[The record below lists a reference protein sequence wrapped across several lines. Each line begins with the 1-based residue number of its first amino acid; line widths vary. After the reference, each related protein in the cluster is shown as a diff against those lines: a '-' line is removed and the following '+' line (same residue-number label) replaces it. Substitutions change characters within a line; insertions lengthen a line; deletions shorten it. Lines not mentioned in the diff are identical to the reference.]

1 LCYNAADDFTGTRL
15 SGLAAPKATRAP
27 VTWSGALI
35 NLRRWQS
42 GLPLAVTALGV
53 LVALVVAYA
62 AQPPVTLDIGAR
74 LDYPYLRGMHG
85 REFTAQTI
93 LTQVAALPASN
104 EVVVA
109 APLRDDARMVTLTLD
124 DWQPDAVHPRRL
136 IAVYANDRRVD
147 TLNDRGGARHFCLLL
162 PDDMN
167 LSGGVRLRI
176 EAIPDRTLDVPP
188 VRLIDAEIARALTY
202 RWTSERST
210 ITFPALGQG
219 DWRVELRAL
228 VAHPD
233 GGAVNARVFAN
244 GEMIAALPETPGMR
258 RYLLIVPARTLNNGN
273 LNLEITANPYRDPRP
288 LGVSLERVAVT
299 PLTRAPAAALPP
311 WSAVLPAMTIVA
323 GMYGALRAARVPAWI
338 ACGAGIMAALI
349 GAWALVAYRY
359 PTGLFLEP
367 LAWFVLFTLAL
378 TPVADR
384 GVDWIFRKLDTPL
397 DPAVRYALLVIFLVG
412 LWLKGGG
419 LLFPYM
425 RAIDV
430 GWHMDRVRWILDGHW
445 AEMYRPGAFSESVM
459 PINEWGPNR
468 PVIPYSPF
476 FHLFSTS
483 FALLPWS
490 LETSANLFSALLDN
504 SRVFLIALLAR
515 KAGLSHRT
523 TLFAA
528 LIYAVTPVTFLLH
541 SWGNVPTTSGMWWTL
556 VTSTVMVALYPRLHE
571 RGPFALLTML
581 TVITLL
587 FYTVM
592 AVFHIVFIVC
602 FIGIALIAPVGI
614 DRKPLRPVALSLI
627 VALAAATL
635 IYYGQYIP
643 PIVERTIP
651 YMLSLA
657 ASGPESVGV
666 ARPLFSD
673 YLFSFWRHLRY
684 DMRPDGFLYYG
695 LLIPL
700 AFVGPGFVALRK
712 RPLLWV
718 MLAAWFSV
726 GTLFMLVGYRVSMVD
741 KQLFY
746 IVPAICL
753 CWAIYAERFWRRGWW
768 GKALVATIYLF
779 TLATALDLWVIRI
792 LRSPVV

>member
-1 LCYNAADDFTGTRL
+1 M
-15 SGLAAPKATRAP
+15 AAPKATRAP
-27 VTWSGALI
+27 IAWSGALI
-35 NLRRWQS
+35 NLRRWQP
-42 GLPLAVTALGV
+42 GLPLILAALSV
-53 LVALVVAYA
+53 LVALAAAYA
-62 AQPPVTLDIGAR
+62 AQPFIAIDVGAR
-74 LDYPYLRGMHG
+74 FDYPYIRGMHS
-85 REFTAQTI
+85 REFTAQTAVV
-93 LTQVAALPASN
+93 QVAAAPGSN
-104 EVVVA
+104 EVVVDEPFHDGVYMA
-109 APLRDDARMVTLTLD
+109 TLTLD
-124 DWQPDAVHPRRL
+124 DWQPDALHPRRL
-136 IAVYANDRRVD
+136 IAVYANDRRIN
-147 TLNDRGGARHFCLLL
+147 TLDDRGGNRRFRLLL
-162 PDDMN
+162 PDDID

-176 EAIPDRTLDVPP
+176 EAIPDRTLEVPP
-188 VRLIDAEIARALTY
+188 VSLIDAEIARAQTY
-202 RWTSERST
+202 RWTSERAA
-210 ITFPALGQG
+210 ITFPALGNG
-219 DWRVELRAL
+219 DWRVELRAF

-233 GGAVNARVFAN
+233 GGAVDARVFAN
-244 GEMIAALPETPGMR
+244 GELIATLPDTPGMR
-258 RYLLIVPARTLNNGN
+258 RYLLIAPARALDNGD
-273 LNLEITANPYRDPRP
+273 LTLEITANPYRDPRP
-288 LGVSLERVAVT
+288 LGVSLERMTVT
-299 PLTRAPAAALPP
+299 PLTGAPPVALPP
-311 WSAVLPAMTIVA
+311 WSALVPALTVVLGV
-323 GMYGALRAARVPAWI
+323 YGALRFSRVPPWS
-338 ACGAGIMAALI
+338 ACGAAVAVALL

-367 LAWFVLFTLAL
+367 LAWFMLFTLAL
-378 TPVADR
+378 TPLVDR
-384 GVDWIFRKLDTPL
+384 GVAWVFRKLDAPL
-397 DPAVRYALLVIFLVG
+397 DPGLRYALLVIFLVG
-412 LWLKGGG
+412 LWAKGGG

-425 RAIDV
+425 RAIDI

-445 AEMYRPGAFSESVM
+445 VEMYLPGAFSESVM

-476 FHLFSTS
+476 FHLFSTI
-483 FALLPWS
+483 FALFPWP
-490 LETSANLFSALLDN
+490 LETSANLFSAVLDN

-571 RGPFALLTML
+571 RGPFAILTVL

-592 AVFHIVFIVC
+592 AVFHVVFIVC
-602 FIGIALIAPVGI
+602 FIGLALVAPVGI
-614 DRKPLRPVALSLI
+614 DRKPLRSIALSL
-627 VALAAATL
+627 VGALAAATL

-651 YMLSLA
+651 YVLSLA
-657 ASGPESVGV
+657 TSGPESVGV
-666 ARPLFSD
+666 ERPPFSE
-673 YLFSFWRHLRY
+673 YLLSFWRHLRY

-700 AFVGPGFVALRK
+700 VFVVPGFVALRK

-779 TLATALDLWVIRI
+779 TLATALDLWVSRI
-792 LRSPVV
+792 LRSPVVQ

>member
-1 LCYNAADDFTGTRL
+1 
-15 SGLAAPKATRAP
+15 
-27 VTWSGALI
+27 
-35 NLRRWQS
+35 
-42 GLPLAVTALGV
+42 
-53 LVALVVAYA
+53 
-62 AQPPVTLDIGAR
+62 
-74 LDYPYLRGMHG
+74 
-85 REFTAQTI
+85 
-93 LTQVAALPASN
+93 
-104 EVVVA
+104 
-109 APLRDDARMVTLTLD
+109 
-124 DWQPDAVHPRRL
+124 
-136 IAVYANDRRVD
+136 
-147 TLNDRGGARHFCLLL
+147 
-162 PDDMN
+162 
-167 LSGGVRLRI
+167 
-176 EAIPDRTLDVPP
+176 
-188 VRLIDAEIARALTY
+188 
-202 RWTSERST
+202 
-210 ITFPALGQG
+210 
-219 DWRVELRAL
+219 
-228 VAHPD
+228 
-233 GGAVNARVFAN
+233 
-244 GEMIAALPETPGMR
+244 
-258 RYLLIVPARTLNNGN
+258 
-273 LNLEITANPYRDPRP
+273 
-288 LGVSLERVAVT
+288 
-299 PLTRAPAAALPP
+299 
-311 WSAVLPAMTIVA
+311 
-323 GMYGALRAARVPAWI
+323 
-338 ACGAGIMAALI
+338 
-349 GAWALVAYRY
+349 
-359 PTGLFLEP
+359 
-367 LAWFVLFTLAL
+367 
-378 TPVADR
+378 
-384 GVDWIFRKLDTPL
+384 
-397 DPAVRYALLVIFLVG
+397 
-412 LWLKGGG
+412 
-419 LLFPYM
+419 M

-515 KAGLSHRT
+515 KAGLSHRAT
-523 TLFAA
+523 IFAA

-541 SWGNVPTTSGMWWTL
+541 SWGNIPTTSGMWWTL
-556 VTSTVMVALYPRLHE
+556 VTSTVMIALYPRLHE
-571 RGPFALLTML
+571 RGPFALLTVL

-666 ARPLFSD
+666 ARPPFSD
-673 YLFSFWRHLRY
+673 YFFSFWRHLRY

-700 AFVGPGFVALRK
+700 AFVVPGFVALRE

-726 GTLFMLVGYRVSMVD
+726 GTLFMLAGYRVSMVD